1 MMKILMLMLLMVSMN
16 VSAEWTNVGG
26 NVDDTRTVYVDFET
40 LRKKDNNTKIWVLMD
55 FKTVNQIKNVKILTM
70 INRFEY
76 NCNEETVRQLD
87 FYLYSGNMGSGEIV
101 FSQTNIK
108 NEPQSMLPN
117 SMNENVFKITC
128 GKKGLFCIDC

>member
-16 VSAEWTNVGG
+16 VSAEWTTVGG
-26 NVDDTRTVYVDFET
+26 NVDDTSTVYVDFET

-55 FKTVNQIKNVKILTM
+55 FKTVNQIKNVKFLTM

-76 NCNEETVRQLD
+76 DCNEETVRQLD
-87 FYLYSGNMGSGEIV
+87 FYLYSGNMGSGEVV
-101 FSQTNIK
+101 FSQKNIK

-117 SMNENVFKITC
+117 SMNEKVFKITC
-128 GKKGLFCIDC
+128 GKK

>member
-55 FKTVNQIKNVKILTM
+55 FKTVNQIKNVKFLTM